1 MHRSIAACAGVM
13 LLAAMIASGLEA
25 AERALTEEERIA
37 PLVMKQNCWGGVIRF
52 VADDKKFEVEDAVCA
67 DGRFYHLE
75 FSADLKL
82 MEKRMVRYPLDTSD

>member
-1 MHRSIAACAGVM
+1 MHRFAVAGALVM
-13 LLAAMIASGLEA
+13 LLSAIVQGSAR
-25 AERALTEEERIA
+25 AERAPTEEETVA
-37 PLVMKQNCWGGVIRF
+37 PLVMKQNCWGGIIRYL
-52 VADDKKFEVEDAVCA
+52 ADEKKFEVEDAVCA

>member
-1 MHRSIAACAGVM
+1 MYRFAAAGALVM
-13 LLAAMIASGLEA
+13 LLSAIVQGSAR
-25 AERALTEEERIA
+25 AERAPTEEETVAR
-37 PLVMKQNCWGGVIRF
+37 LVMKQNCWGGIIRYL
-52 VADDKKFEVEDAVCA
+52 ADEKKFEVEDAVCA

>member
-1 MHRSIAACAGVM
+1 MHRFAAVGALLM
-13 LLAAMIASGLEA
+13 LLPAIIQGSAR
-25 AERALTEEERIA
+25 AERAPTEEETVA
-37 PLVMKQNCWGGVIRF
+37 PLVMKQNCWGGIIRYL
-52 VADDKKFEVEDAVCA
+52 ADEKKFEVEDAVCA

>member
-1 MHRSIAACAGVM
+1 MHRFAVAGALVM
-13 LLAAMIASGLEA
+13 LLSAIVQGSAR
-25 AERALTEEERIA
+25 AERAPTEEETVA
-37 PLVMKQNCWGGVIRF
+37 PLVMKQNCWGGIIRYL
-52 VADDKKFEVEDAVCA
+52 ADAKKFEVEDAVCA

>member
-1 MHRSIAACAGVM
+1 MHRFAAVEALLM
-13 LLAAMIASGLEA
+13 LLPAIIQGSAR
-25 AERALTEEERIA
+25 AERAPTEEETVA
-37 PLVMKQNCWGGVIRF
+37 PLVMKQNCWGGIIRYL
-52 VADDKKFEVEDAVCA
+52 ADEKKFEVEDAVCA

>member
-1 MHRSIAACAGVM
+1 MHRLAAVGALLM
-13 LLAAMIASGLEA
+13 LLPAIIQGSAR
-25 AERALTEEERIA
+25 AERAPTEEETVA
-37 PLVMKQNCWGGVIRF
+37 PLVMKQNCWGGIIRYL
-52 VADDKKFEVEDAVCA
+52 ADEKKFEVEDAVCA

>member
-37 PLVMKQNCWGGVIRF
+37 PLVMKQNCWGGV
-52 VADDKKFEVEDAVCA
+52 
-67 DGRFYHLE
+67 
-75 FSADLKL
+75 SDLSPMTKNSRSRTPSVPT
-82 MEKRMVRYPLDTSD
+82 EGSIT

>member
-1 MHRSIAACAGVM
+1 MHRFAAVGALLM
-13 LLAAMIASGLEA
+13 LLPAIIQGSAR
-25 AERALTEEERIA
+25 AERKETVA
-37 PLVMKQNCWGGVIRF
+37 PLVMKQNCWGGIIRYL
-52 VADDKKFEVEDAVCA
+52 ADEKKFEVEDAVCA